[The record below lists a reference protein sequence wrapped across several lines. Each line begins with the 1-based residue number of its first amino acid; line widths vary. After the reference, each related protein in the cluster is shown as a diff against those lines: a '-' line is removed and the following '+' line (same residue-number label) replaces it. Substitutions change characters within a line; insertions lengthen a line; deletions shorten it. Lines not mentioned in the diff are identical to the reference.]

1 MPSSCCCCCC
11 STTSCKS
18 LVMILICSCFG
29 AKKKST
35 IRGVKFSVNGL
46 KGKKKTASQRLSL
59 WASTCSFLF
68 FKPFFLLN
76 HSHLPFLSLFLALF
90 RLLCFFFHDSLLC
103 LFILHL
109 PLSVTPQFCYCFYF
123 CFSIHS
129 FLLLLLLLFSGY
141 SLP

>member
-46 KGKKKTASQRLSL
+46 KGKKKLQVNA
-59 WASTCSFLF
+59 C
-68 FKPFFLLN
+68 
-76 HSHLPFLSLFLALF
+76 HCGHLPAPFCFLSLFSFSIIHIFPFSLSFWPSSVSFA
-90 RLLCFFFHDSLLC
+90 FFFHDSLLC